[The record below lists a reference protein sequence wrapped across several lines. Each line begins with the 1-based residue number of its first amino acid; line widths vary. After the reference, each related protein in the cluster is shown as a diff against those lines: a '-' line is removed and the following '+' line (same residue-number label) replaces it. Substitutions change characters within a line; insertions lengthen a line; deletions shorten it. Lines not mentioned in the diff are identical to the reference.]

1 MRKAAQTRAQN
12 FKNVCAQLNNQCKGA
27 PRGKNSARGA
37 LFKSDLPLRPR
48 NMWCKVL
55 LLLSYCKMQYF
66 RKIMQSFIVKYAP
79 LPFNC
84 FKAAFFSCG
93 RSAVIAR
100 LRLLQVRG
108 HCPVVFIARPRLLQ
122 GFVNC
127 AAAAGC
133 PFFFCNAPCS
143 IRILPKGI
151 KSPRAAKIMSGAG
164 HSRGKIVSLKMCI
177 KAAKIYS
184 KKQRTAFAA
193 RVQAAF

>member
-27 PRGKNSARGA
+27 PRGNLSARGA

-55 LLLSYCKMQYF
+55 LLLCYCKMQYF
-66 RKIMQSFIVKYAP
+66 RKITQSFIVKYAP

-84 FKAAFFSCG
+84 FKATGCSYG
-93 RSAVIAR
+93 RSAVIVR

-108 HCPVVFIARPRLLQ
+108 HCPVVFIVRSHSLL
-122 GFVNC
+122 GVNC

>member
-27 PRGKNSARGA
+27 PRGKISARDA

-48 NMWCKVL
+48 NMRCKVL
-55 LLLSYCKMQYF
+55 LLLTYCKMQYF
-66 RKIMQSFIVKYAP
+66 CKIMQSFIVKYAP

-100 LRLLQVRG
+100 SRLLQVRL
-108 HCPVVFIARPRLLQ
+108 HCLVVFIARPRLLL
-122 GFVNC
+122 GVNC

-133 PFFFCNAPCS
+133 PFFSAVRPVHFAFP
-143 IRILPKGI
+143 PK
-151 KSPRAAKIMSGAG
+151 
-164 HSRGKIVSLKMCI
+164 V
-177 KAAKIYS
+177 
-184 KKQRTAFAA
+184 
-193 RVQAAF
+193 

>member
-27 PRGKNSARGA
+27 PRGNLSARGA

-48 NMWCKVL
+48 NMRCKVL
-55 LLLSYCKMQYF
+55 LLLSSCKMQYF

-84 FKAAFFSCG
+84 FKATGCSCG

-100 LRLLQVRG
+100 SRLLPVRG
-108 HCPVVFIARPRLLQ
+108 HCPVVFIARLCLLQ

-133 PFFFCNAPCS
+133 PFFSAVRPVHFAFP
-143 IRILPKGI
+143 PK
-151 KSPRAAKIMSGAG
+151 
-164 HSRGKIVSLKMCI
+164 V
-177 KAAKIYS
+177 
-184 KKQRTAFAA
+184 
-193 RVQAAF
+193 